1 MKKRLA
7 TILVATSTMVLAAMP
22 AFAGTAYM
30 G

>member
-1 MKKRLA
+1 MKKRMTTVFIWTAML
-7 TILVATSTMVLAAMP
+7 VLAAQP